1 MSDSQKEAPKHA
13 PPVTNSPWRVYFMSA
28 LPFVMTAL
36 ISVGVTLLLLTTM
49 PMCQQSAMEP
59 EGTYTVHIAPFST
72 TPVTMTAT
80 AQPTQ
85 RTPTKAIA
93 AQPAQRTPTKATAQP
108 TRIHTPMVPIEPLPL
123 DETVVCEEIQHVQ
136 HELQNLWAAYYLARA
151 SSQLADAETALRI
164 NDVQEVEQ
172 VLVTVGRSLDFAYE
186 QSTEQHK
193 GPISEFRMQVGTMRE
208 ELYIRPDNMDLR
220 LRRLRQSM
228 LSLVDQDSP

>member
-13 PPVTNSPWRVYFMSA
+13 PPVITSPWRVYFMSA

-36 ISVGVTLLLLTTM
+36 ISVGTTLLLLTIM

-59 EGTYTVHIAPFST
+59 EGIYTVHISPVST
-72 TPVTMTAT
+72 TPIPMTAT
-80 AQPTQ
+80 SQLAR
-85 RTPTKAIA
+85 RTPMTATS
-93 AQPAQRTPTKATAQP
+93 QPART
-108 TRIHTPMVPIEPLPL
+108 HTTEAPIETIEPLPL
-123 DETVVCEEIQHVQ
+123 DETVVCEEIQQVQ
-136 HELQNLWAAYYLARA
+136 YELQNLWAAYYLARA

-164 NDVQEVEQ
+164 NDLQEVEQ

-208 ELYIRPDNMDLR
+208 KLYVRPDNMDLR

-228 LSLVDQDSP
+228 LSLVDQDNP